1 MNFYDNKYIIK
12 IKKQSKKASKKM
24 REFELI
30 EPDETFNHMTTLKE
44 YILYYV
50 DSHKKSVLNHISTNE
65 TILENMNNC
74 DTTIDVNGNDNLN
87 QMKKC
92 VVTSIK
98 RFKTQMVLYGCIE
111 KDAPLHLVKKV
122 MDKVD
127 SIFNEELEHMG
138 EMVNYEGGGINEGQ
152 YLLVCDNLKKNRDT
166 LMKLIGHYEVYLIN
180 IKVV

>member
-12 IKKQSKKASKKM
+12 IKKQSKKQVRKM

-30 EPDETFNHMTTLKE
+30 EPDERFNHMTTLKE
-44 YILYYV
+44 YIMYFV
-50 DSHKKSVLNHISTNE
+50 DSHKKSVTISISENE
-65 TILENMNNC
+65 SLLEKMNNC

-92 VVTSIK
+92 VVTATK
-98 RFKTQMVLYGCIE
+98 RWKTQMVLYGCIE

-127 SIFNEELEHMG
+127 SVFNEELEFME
-138 EMVNYEGGGINEGQ
+138 EMTHCEGGITEGH
-152 YLLVCDNLKKNRDT
+152 YLLVCDNIKKNRNT
-166 LMKLIGHYEVYLIN
+166 LMKLIGRYEVYMIN
-180 IKVV
+180 RMVV